1 MRSCCNYKSQISR
14 AAIDPLHQE
23 MELLIL
29 SKLKWDLSAVTPY
42 DFLEHL
48 IRLLQVRQD

>member
-1 MRSCCNYKSQISR
+1 
-14 AAIDPLHQE
+14 

-48 IRLLQVRQD
+48 LRLLQVSSIALFIHFFYFLFFS